1 MTMLRLDSVTDLRRL
16 RDVNGQYSTGENR
29 GNNGE
34 NPKAKLVNNAQKI
47 KSLGTKLR
55 STNVQ
60 RKTYRNTGARERTQR
75 FRMT

>member
-1 MTMLRLDSVTDLRRL
+1 MDSTVQGKT
-16 RDVNGQYSTGENR
+16 